1 MGGVKQ
7 AARTIVTASLF
18 ALVGLTATAAAAPR
32 QKVDDS
38 ALAQDYAFA
47 ACLIQKHK
55 GSPIAAEAEIWAQGL
70 VERGNIP
77 AEAYAKLA
85 EFAQRNAPQPQS
97 SSAGTPMILESCMQ
111 LYKSLALKAE
121 IRKLLRK

>member
-1 MGGVKQ
+1 MGGVT
-7 AARTIVTASLF
+7 RTLF
-18 ALVGLTATAAAAPR
+18 ALVSLTATAAAAPR
-32 QKVDDS
+32 QQADDS

-77 AEAYAKLA
+77 AQAYAKLA
-85 EFAQRNAPQPQS
+85 EFAQRNAPEPQS
-97 SSAGTPMILESCMQ
+97 SRSGTPMILESCVR
-111 LYKSLALKAE
+111 LYNSPALRGE
-121 IRKLLRK
+121 IRKLLRKK